1 MIELKN
7 VCYAYGNEIALRY
20 INLNIQKGE
29 SVIIQGPNGCG
40 KSTLIKILN
49 GIIFPME
56 GSYTYENHEIT
67 EKALKDSRFAKWFH
81 QQIGYVFQNADTQ
94 LFCGSVE
101 EEIAFGP
108 TQMGLSEGEIKQRTD
123 DCLKL
128 FGIEKL
134 RERPPYNLSGGEKR
148 KVSLAC
154 ILSMNP
160 EVLILDEPLAGLDE
174 STQKMLIDFLKKFH
188 AAGKTLI
195 IITHNNQLA
204 KKLGTRFIQMN
215 EDHEFR
221 GTIENCSVSGSVSGT
236 VYVGGVVGAQWG
248 GSITGCSSSAT
259 VKGTV
264 DVGGVAGQTNSS
276 ATLTACYATGNV
288 IISYQELRAGRQ
300 CCGQDARRCLV
311 FP

>member
-108 TQMGLSEGEIKQRTD
+108 TQMGFSEGEIKQRTD

-215 EDHEFR
+215 EDHE
-221 GTIENCSVSGSVSGT
+221 
-236 VYVGGVVGAQWG
+236 
-248 GSITGCSSSAT
+248 
-259 VKGTV
+259 
-264 DVGGVAGQTNSS
+264 
-276 ATLTACYATGNV
+276 LT
-288 IISYQELRAGRQ
+288 S
-300 CCGQDARRCLV
+300 
-311 FP
+311 

>member
-1 MIELKN
+1 MKGRFKMIELKN
-7 VCYAYGNEIALRY
+7 VCYAYGKEVALRY

-40 KSTLIKILN
+40 KSTLIKLLN

-56 GSYTYENHEIT
+56 GSYTYQGHEIT
-67 EKALKDSRFAKWFH
+67 EKTLKDTRFTKWFH
-81 QQIGYVFQNADTQ
+81 QQMGYVFQNADTQ

-108 TQMGLSEGEIKQRTD
+108 TQMGLSEDEIKQRTE

-134 RERPPYNLSGGEKR
+134 RERPPYHLSGGEKR

-174 STQKMLIDFLKKFH
+174 STQEMLIDFLKKFH

-204 KKLGTRFIQMN
+204 KELGTRFVQMN
-215 EDHEFR
+215 EDHELA
-221 GTIENCSVSGSVSGT
+221 I
-236 VYVGGVVGAQWG
+236 
-248 GSITGCSSSAT
+248 
-259 VKGTV
+259 
-264 DVGGVAGQTNSS
+264 
-276 ATLTACYATGNV
+276 
-288 IISYQELRAGRQ
+288 
-300 CCGQDARRCLV
+300 
-311 FP
+311 

>member
-7 VCYAYGNEIALRY
+7 VCYAYGKEIALRY
-20 INLNIQKGE
+20 INLKIQKGY

-40 KSTLIKILN
+40 QSTLIKLLN

-56 GSYTYENHEIT
+56 GSYTYQGHEIT
-67 EKALKDSRFAKWFH
+67 EKTLKDTRFAKWFH
-81 QQIGYVFQNADTQ
+81 QQMGYVFQNADTQ

-108 TQMGLSEGEIKQRTD
+108 TQMGLSENEIRQRTE

-134 RERPPYNLSGGEKR
+134 RERPPYHLSGGEKR

-174 STQKMLIDFLKKFH
+174 NTQKMLIDFLKKFH
-188 AAGKTLI
+188 VSGKTLI

-204 KKLGTRFIQMN
+204 KELGTRFIRMN
-215 EDHEFR
+215 DKHE
-221 GTIENCSVSGSVSGT
+221 
-236 VYVGGVVGAQWG
+236 
-248 GSITGCSSSAT
+248 
-259 VKGTV
+259 
-264 DVGGVAGQTNSS
+264 
-276 ATLTACYATGNV
+276 
-288 IISYQELRAGRQ
+288 III
-300 CCGQDARRCLV
+300 
-311 FP
+311 

>member
-56 GSYTYENHEIT
+56 GSYTYEDHEIT

-81 QQIGYVFQNADTQ
+81 QQMGYVFQNADTQ

-108 TQMGLSEGEIKQRTD
+108 VQMGLSEAEIKKRTE
-123 DCLKL
+123 DCLHL
-128 FGIEKL
+128 FGLEKL
-134 RERPPYNLSGGEKR
+134 RDRPPYHLSGGEKR

-154 ILSMNP
+154 ILSLNP

-174 STQKMLIDFLKKFH
+174 KTQDMLTEFLQDFHK
-188 AAGKTLI
+188 AGKTLI
-195 IITHNNQLA
+195 TITHNRQLA
-204 KKLGTRFIQMN
+204 ETLGTKFAVMN
-215 EDHEFR
+215 EEHELK
-221 GTIENCSVSGSVSGT
+221 I
-236 VYVGGVVGAQWG
+236 
-248 GSITGCSSSAT
+248 
-259 VKGTV
+259 
-264 DVGGVAGQTNSS
+264 
-276 ATLTACYATGNV
+276 L
-288 IISYQELRAGRQ
+288 
-300 CCGQDARRCLV
+300 
-311 FP
+311 

>member
-7 VCYAYGNEIALRY
+7 VCYAYGKEIALRY

-40 KSTLIKILN
+40 KSTLIKLLN

-56 GSYTYENHEIT
+56 GSYTYQGHEIT
-67 EKALKDSRFAKWFH
+67 EKTLKYNRFAKWFH
-81 QQIGYVFQNADTQ
+81 QQMVYVFQNADTH

-108 TQMGLSEGEIKQRTD
+108 TQMGLSENEIRQRTE

-134 RERPPYNLSGGEKR
+134 RERPPYHLSGGEKR

-174 STQKMLIDFLKKFH
+174 NTQKMLIDFLKKFH
-188 AAGKTLI
+188 VSGKTLI

-204 KKLGTRFIQMN
+204 KELGTRFIRMN
-215 EDHEFR
+215 DKHE
-221 GTIENCSVSGSVSGT
+221 
-236 VYVGGVVGAQWG
+236 
-248 GSITGCSSSAT
+248 
-259 VKGTV
+259 
-264 DVGGVAGQTNSS
+264 
-276 ATLTACYATGNV
+276 
-288 IISYQELRAGRQ
+288 III
-300 CCGQDARRCLV
+300 
-311 FP
+311 

>member
-29 SVIIQGPNGCG
+29 SVIIQGLNGCG
-40 KSTLIKILN
+40 KSTLIKLLN

-56 GSYTYENHEIT
+56 GSYTYQGHEIT
-67 EKALKDSRFAKWFH
+67 EKTLKDTRFAKWFH
-81 QQIGYVFQNADTQ
+81 QQMGYVFQNADTQ

-108 TQMGLSEGEIKQRTD
+108 TQMGLSENEIRQRTE

-134 RERPPYNLSGGEKR
+134 RERPPYHLSGGEKR

-174 STQKMLIDFLKKFH
+174 NTQKMLIDFLKKFH
-188 AAGKTLI
+188 VSGKTLI

-204 KKLGTRFIQMN
+204 KELGTRFIRMN
-215 EDHEFR
+215 DKHE
-221 GTIENCSVSGSVSGT
+221 
-236 VYVGGVVGAQWG
+236 
-248 GSITGCSSSAT
+248 
-259 VKGTV
+259 
-264 DVGGVAGQTNSS
+264 
-276 ATLTACYATGNV
+276 
-288 IISYQELRAGRQ
+288 III
-300 CCGQDARRCLV
+300 
-311 FP
+311 

>member
-7 VCYAYGNEIALRY
+7 VCYAYGKEVALRY
-20 INLNIQKGE
+20 INLSIQKGE

-40 KSTLIKILN
+40 KSTLIKLLN

-56 GSYTYENHEIT
+56 GSYTYQGHEIT
-67 EKALKDSRFAKWFH
+67 EKTLKDTRFAKWFH
-81 QQIGYVFQNADTQ
+81 QQMGYVFQNADTQ

-108 TQMGLSEGEIKQRTD
+108 TQMGLSEDEIKQRTE

-134 RERPPYNLSGGEKR
+134 RERPPYHLSGGEKR

-174 STQKMLIDFLKKFH
+174 STQEMLIDFLKQFH
-188 AAGKTLI
+188 SAGKTLI

-204 KKLGTRFIQMN
+204 KELGTRFVQMN
-215 EDHEFR
+215 EDHKLAF
-221 GTIENCSVSGSVSGT
+221 
-236 VYVGGVVGAQWG
+236 
-248 GSITGCSSSAT
+248 
-259 VKGTV
+259 
-264 DVGGVAGQTNSS
+264 
-276 ATLTACYATGNV
+276 
-288 IISYQELRAGRQ
+288 
-300 CCGQDARRCLV
+300 
-311 FP
+311 

>member
-7 VCYAYGNEIALRY
+7 VCYAYGKEIALRY

-40 KSTLIKILN
+40 KSTLIKLLN

-56 GSYTYENHEIT
+56 GSYTYRGHEIT
-67 EKALKDSRFAKWFH
+67 EKTLKDTRFAKWFH
-81 QQIGYVFQNADTQ
+81 QQMGYVFQNADTQ

-108 TQMGLSEGEIKQRTD
+108 TQMGLSENEIRQRTE

-134 RERPPYNLSGGEKR
+134 RERPPYHLSGGEKR

-174 STQKMLIDFLKKFH
+174 NTQKMLIDFLKKFH
-188 AAGKTLI
+188 VSGKTLI

-204 KKLGTRFIQMN
+204 KELGTRFIRMN
-215 EDHEFR
+215 DKHE
-221 GTIENCSVSGSVSGT
+221 
-236 VYVGGVVGAQWG
+236 
-248 GSITGCSSSAT
+248 
-259 VKGTV
+259 
-264 DVGGVAGQTNSS
+264 
-276 ATLTACYATGNV
+276 
-288 IISYQELRAGRQ
+288 III
-300 CCGQDARRCLV
+300 
-311 FP
+311 

>member
-7 VCYAYGNEIALRY
+7 VCYAYGKEIALRY

-40 KSTLIKILN
+40 KSTLIKLLN
-49 GIIFPME
+49 GIFPME

-81 QQIGYVFQNADTQ
+81 QQMGYVFQNADTQ

-108 TQMGLSEGEIKQRTD
+108 TQMGLSENEIRQRTE

-134 RERPPYNLSGGEKR
+134 RERPPYHLSGGEKR

-174 STQKMLIDFLKKFH
+174 NTQKMLIDFLKKFH
-188 AAGKTLI
+188 VSGKTLI

-204 KKLGTRFIQMN
+204 KELGTRFIRMN
-215 EDHEFR
+215 DKHE
-221 GTIENCSVSGSVSGT
+221 
-236 VYVGGVVGAQWG
+236 
-248 GSITGCSSSAT
+248 
-259 VKGTV
+259 
-264 DVGGVAGQTNSS
+264 
-276 ATLTACYATGNV
+276 
-288 IISYQELRAGRQ
+288 III
-300 CCGQDARRCLV
+300 
-311 FP
+311 

>member
-7 VCYAYGNEIALRY
+7 VCYAYGKEIALRY

-40 KSTLIKILN
+40 KSTLIKLLN

-56 GSYTYENHEIT
+56 GSYTYQGHEIT
-67 EKALKDSRFAKWFH
+67 EKTLKDTRFAKWFH
-81 QQIGYVFQNADTQ
+81 QQMGYVFQNADTQ

-108 TQMGLSEGEIKQRTD
+108 TQMGLSENEIRQRTE

-134 RERPPYNLSGGEKR
+134 RERPPYHLSGGEKR

-174 STQKMLIDFLKKFH
+174 NTQKMLIDFLKKFH
-188 AAGKTLI
+188 VSGKILI

-204 KKLGTRFIQMN
+204 KELGTRFIRMN
-215 EDHEFR
+215 DKHE
-221 GTIENCSVSGSVSGT
+221 
-236 VYVGGVVGAQWG
+236 
-248 GSITGCSSSAT
+248 
-259 VKGTV
+259 
-264 DVGGVAGQTNSS
+264 
-276 ATLTACYATGNV
+276 
-288 IISYQELRAGRQ
+288 III
-300 CCGQDARRCLV
+300 
-311 FP
+311 

>member
-7 VCYAYGNEIALRY
+7 VCYAYGNESALRY

-40 KSTLIKILN
+40 KSTLIKLLN

-56 GSYTYENHEIT
+56 GSYTYQGHEIT
-67 EKALKDSRFAKWFH
+67 EKTLKDPRFAKWFH
-81 QQIGYVFQNADTQ
+81 QQMGYVFQNADTQ

-108 TQMGLSEGEIKQRTD
+108 IQMGLSEGKIKQRTD

-134 RERPPYNLSGGEKR
+134 RERPPYHLSGGEKR

-204 KKLGTRFIQMN
+204 KELGTRFIQIN
-215 EDHEFR
+215 ENHEL
-221 GTIENCSVSGSVSGT
+221 TI
-236 VYVGGVVGAQWG
+236 
-248 GSITGCSSSAT
+248 
-259 VKGTV
+259 
-264 DVGGVAGQTNSS
+264 
-276 ATLTACYATGNV
+276 
-288 IISYQELRAGRQ
+288 
-300 CCGQDARRCLV
+300 
-311 FP
+311 